1 MLKEQDATLS
11 YDEKVDKTFTITVQ
25 TLVKNTTKQL
35 SSFRFSDA
43 ALGLYD
49 FVEWSCK
56 HLSWNIKKKAKI
68 KCSCLHT
75 LVYAHHKS

>member
-49 FVEWSCK
+49 FVE
-56 HLSWNIKKKAKI
+56 
-68 KCSCLHT
+68 
-75 LVYAHHKS
+75 